1 MMPTPNCTT
10 EETCIIE
17 ANNQVK
23 SMLHRRAD
31 TSETILLVDNK
42 CCRKESTRHLGV
54 TSLHRSEDKGN
65 SLTLGR
71 CPYPYDAW
79 IPL

>member
-1 MMPTPNCTT
+1 MMPFPRSHTKRLGA
-10 EETCIIE
+10 IE
-17 ANNQVK
+17 PNNQVQ
-23 SMLHRRAD
+23 SMLRRRAD
-31 TSETILLVDNK
+31 TSETILLVDNEG
-42 CCRKESTRHLGV
+42 CRKESTGHLRI

-71 CPYPYDAW
+71 CPYSYDAW